1 MKKLLLLAILGSSVA
16 MAGEFKTYACGVSRV
31 AFIHE
36 LNSAFEKKFKVK
48 TTLNKK
54 GGDLFVIAGV
64 QKKDVEVGSGCREA
78 LDSLKAEKDVTSIQV
93 AWGALAFIVNKDNKI
108 DNITTQQIK
117 DILQGRIRNWKEL
130 GGDDKPI
137 DLIVRNS
144 PLSGVGLSA
153 REVIFNNR
161 DEDFYSKAK
170 QVKSSGFVREAV
182 AQDKY
187 AFAIDNTMSSS
198 KAQGIK
204 MLKVDGVAPTKE
216 NILSKKYK
224 MRQAMYLYLPKN
236 ASDLAH
242 SFVKFALSKE
252 GQDIISKTGTA
263 NLEEATGK
271 GDKENEV
278 VQEILLDL
286 QD

>member
-1 MKKLLLLAILGSSVA
+1 M
-16 MAGEFKTYACGVSRV
+16 
-31 AFIHE
+31 
-36 LNSAFEKKFKVK
+36 
-48 TTLNKK
+48 
-54 GGDLFVIAGV
+54 
-64 QKKDVEVGSGCREA
+64 
-78 LDSLKAEKDVTSIQV
+78 
-93 AWGALAFIVNKDNKI
+93 
-108 DNITTQQIK
+108 
-117 DILQGRIRNWKEL
+117 QGRIRNWKEL

-137 DLIVRNS
+137 DLIVRES

-182 AQDKY
+182 AQDRY
-187 AFAIDNTMSSS
+187 AFAIDNTMSSA

-204 MLKVDGVAPTKE
+204 MLKVNGVAPTKE

-263 NLEEATGK
+263 NLAEASGK
-271 GDKENEV
+271 GDKENKV
-278 VQEILLDL
+278 VQDILLDL